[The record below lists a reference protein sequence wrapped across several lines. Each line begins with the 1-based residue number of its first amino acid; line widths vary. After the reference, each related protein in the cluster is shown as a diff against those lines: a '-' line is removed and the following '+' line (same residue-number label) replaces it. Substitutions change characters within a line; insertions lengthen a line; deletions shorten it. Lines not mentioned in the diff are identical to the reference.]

1 MQASLGCL
9 ADLFMARAC
18 LPAIATMQLTTG
30 IPILH
35 HAGMRGCVNTIPP
48 FACATRVMQQTCGEV
63 SWHKQQSLLL
73 SKAWFSWSLSHW
85 TCWVLGSLLQAY
97 SSNSI
102 HVECMAFACRH
113 VANRCSLQSSLP
125 MHHSSYPQSLVSM
138 GMLSSTPL
146 HPRIRLRIRLTTPAP
161 AAGSTG
167 VLVSMFAFSLPV
179 PCLCC
184 VTACMTS
191 AYSVKVCYGYASC
204 LQVSNASCSSPVAT
218 LQLCHSFTFFV
229 LSCMNMAVVCKS

>member
-1 MQASLGCL
+1 
-9 ADLFMARAC
+9 
-18 LPAIATMQLTTG
+18 MQLTTG

-85 TCWVLGSLLQAY
+85 TCWVLGSLLEAY

-113 VANRCSLQSSLP
+113 VANRCSLQPSLP

-191 AYSVKVCYGYASC
+191 ACFCESV
-204 LQVSNASCSSPVAT
+204 LRLMQVACRSAMPLVHPLRS
-218 LQLCHSFTFFV
+218 CHSFTFFV
-229 LSCMNMAVVCKS
+229 LSCMNMAVVCKSRPVL